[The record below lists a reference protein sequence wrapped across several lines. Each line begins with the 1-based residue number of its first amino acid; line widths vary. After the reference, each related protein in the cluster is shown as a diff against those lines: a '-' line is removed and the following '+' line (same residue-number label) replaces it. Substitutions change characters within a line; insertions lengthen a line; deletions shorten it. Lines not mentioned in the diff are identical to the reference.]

1 MVEWNEFADLLGP
14 EIAQRRA
21 EGCDVAAFEERVKG
35 AREKKPDLSIAE
47 QVSILDELEDPAP
60 EASFP
65 YEEPSTLEEIRALRP
80 EGPRRMTLNLT
91 DDQLLDRIYGG
102 WLGRAAGCVLG
113 KPVEAWTKKRI
124 ASYLEF
130 AEALPLTDYIP
141 HKEGHPEGLELLQT
155 WGCTRGAITFM
166 PGDDDTNYTVLGLC
180 ILETFGADFSSDD
193 VAESWLGR
201 LTYNSV
207 WTAEKMAYHNLVNHL
222 RPPETASFHNPYREF
237 IGAQIRADCWGY
249 AAPGW
254 PEKAAEFA
262 FRDAAV
268 SHVKNGIYGEM
279 FVAAM
284 LAASFATGDV
294 EEAVKIGLSE
304 IPENC
309 RLAEAIRDT
318 LDWCKG
324 SDDWEEVWDRIKD
337 KYGHYGSAHTI
348 NNACVVVMS
357 LMMAGGE
364 YERSIV
370 VSVLSGW
377 DTDCNGATA
386 GSISGLMQGA
396 EALPD
401 KWVGVLNDRLLSGV
415 LGYAD
420 NRMSDLAKRTLR
432 IAKQVVE
439 ENGMQ
444 S

>member
-14 EIAQRRA
+14 EIMQRRQ
-21 EGCDVAAFEERVKG
+21 EGCDVAAFEARVKR
-35 AREKKPDLSIAE
+35 AREENRELSIAE
-47 QVSILDELEDPAP
+47 QAAILDELEEPVP

-80 EGPRRMTLNLT
+80 EGPRRMVLDLS
-91 DDQLLDRIYGG
+91 DDQLFDRIYGG

-113 KPVEAWTKKRI
+113 KPVETWTKKQI
-124 ASYLEF
+124 ADYLKF

-141 HKEGHPEGLELLQT
+141 YKEGHPDGLKLLSS
-155 WGCTRGAITFM
+155 WGCTRGTVKLM

-180 ILETFGADFSSDD
+180 ILENLGIDFSSAD
-193 VAESWLGR
+193 VADSWLER
-201 LTYNSV
+201 LTYKSV
-207 WTAEKMAYHNLVNHL
+207 WTAEKIAYHNLVNHL
-222 RPPETASFHNPYREF
+222 RPPETATFHNPYREL

-279 FVAAM
+279 FIAAM
-284 LAASFATGDV
+284 LAASFAAGDV
-294 EEAVKIGLSE
+294 EAVVNIGLSE

-318 LDWCKG
+318 VDWCKG
-324 SDDWEEVWDRIKD
+324 SDDWEAVWVRIKD
-337 KYGHYGSAHTI
+337 RYGHYGGAHTI

-357 LMMAGGE
+357 LMMAGGQ
-364 YERSIV
+364 YEESIV

-420 NRMSDLAKRTLR
+420 TKMSDLAKRTLKM
-432 IAKQVVE
+432 AKQVLD
-439 ENGMQ
+439 
-444 S
+444 